1 MLASILLGSYRRRAL
16 GLLLLHPEQS
26 YHVREI
32 SRLTD
37 TSVGTLHKELT
48 RLAQAGLLLRKEIG
62 NQVHYAANTQC
73 PIFPELQGL
82 LRKTSGVADIVREAL
97 DEISGKITLSLIFG
111 SVARGEERAGSDV
124 DVLVIGSASF
134 AEVVK
139 ALHPAQSM
147 LQREINPV
155 VYSSGEFGR
164 KLAKGDD
171 FLRGITKGEKLF
183 LIGNEHDLEKPAGH
197 TQAGGA

>member
-1 MLASILLGSYRRRAL
+1 MLASLLLGSYRRRAL

-62 NQVHYAANTQC
+62 NQVHYSANTQC

-82 LRKTSGVADIVREAL
+82 LRKTSGVADIAREAL
-97 DEISGKITLSLIFG
+97 DGISGKITLSLIFG

-124 DVLVIGSASF
+124 DVLVIGNAPF

-155 VYSSGEFGR
+155 VYAPGEFKR
-164 KLAKGDD
+164 KLAKGDV
-171 FLRGITKGEKLF
+171 FLRGIMEGEKLF
-183 LIGNEHDLEKPAGH
+183 LIGNEHDLGKLAGH
-197 TQAGGA
+197 T

>member
-1 MLASILLGSYRRRAL
+1 MLASLLLGSYRRRAL

-82 LRKTSGVADIVREAL
+82 LRKTSGVVDIVREAL
-97 DEISGKITLSLIFG
+97 DGIAEKITLALIFG
-111 SVARGEERAGSDV
+111 SVAKGEERAGSDV

-134 AEVVK
+134 AEAVR

-155 VYSSGEFGR
+155 VYSSGEFRR
-164 KLAKGDD
+164 KLSKSDA
-171 FLRGITKGEKLF
+171 FLRGIVEGEKLF
-183 LIGNEHDLEKPAGH
+183 LIGNDHDLGKLAGH
-197 TQAGGA
+197 TQAGSA

>member
-48 RLAQAGLLLRKEIG
+48 KLAQAGLLLRKEIG

-73 PIFPELQGL
+73 PVFPELQGL
-82 LRKTSGVADIVREAL
+82 LRKTSGVVDVLREGL
-97 DEISGKITLSLIFG
+97 DEIAERIAVSLVFG
-111 SVARGEERAGSDV
+111 SVARGEELAGSDV
-124 DVLVIGSASF
+124 DVLVIGSVPF
-134 AEVVK
+134 VEIVK

-147 LQREINPV
+147 LQREVNPV
-155 VYSSGEFGR
+155 VYSADEFRR
-164 KLAKGDD
+164 KLTKGDA
-171 FLRGITKGEKLF
+171 FLRGIMEGKKLF
-183 LIGNEHDLEKPAGH
+183 LIGDENDLGKLASH
-197 TQAGGA
+197 T

>member
-1 MLASILLGSYRRRAL
+1 MLASLLLGSYRRRAL

-62 NQVHYAANTQC
+62 NQVHYSANTQC

-82 LRKTSGVADIVREAL
+82 LRKTSGVADIAREAL
-97 DEISGKITLSLIFG
+97 DGISGKITLSLIFG

-124 DVLVIGSASF
+124 DVLVIGTAPF

-155 VYSSGEFGR
+155 VYAPGEFKR
-164 KLAKGDD
+164 KLAKGDA
-171 FLRGITKGEKLF
+171 FLRGIMEGEKLF
-183 LIGNEHDLEKPAGH
+183 LIGNEHDLGKLAGH
-197 TQAGGA
+197 T